1 MVPFSLKLEVKD
13 ANRNSTGRFSK
24 VYGTSH
30 PSIRISLAFEAS
42 VPPLLSVQRDPKS
55 GSWLPP
61 GGVFSKD
68 ATCQCPYL
76 LHDSSTSLLLGQLC
90 WPLPPLLESR
100 LLPFSIGTGVF
111 AGLCPWDS
119 HSLEAGVTGEE
130 VLRSFPCSVVWNP
143 SLHFAIAFSC
153 KQDDLHT
160 PGCARRLTSGGAS
173 IVPVSKIQIFSL
185 LQIPF
190 LHLGYRGQYLLGL
203 GRIGLLQE
211 FTCWRTRKPPRR
223 KGYISQRNLE

>member
-13 ANRNSTGRFSK
+13 ANRNSTGHFSK

-30 PSIRISLAFEAS
+30 LSIRISLAFEAS

-61 GGVFSKD
+61 RGVFSKD

-130 VLRSFPCSVVWNP
+130 VLRSFTLFCGLKSIS
-143 SLHFAIAFSC
+143 SLCHCLQLQAGWPVHPRMC
-153 KQDDLHT
+153 KET
-160 PGCARRLTSGGAS
+160 YFWGS
-173 IVPVSKIQIFSL
+173 
-185 LQIPF
+185 
-190 LHLGYRGQYLLGL
+190 
-203 GRIGLLQE
+203 
-211 FTCWRTRKPPRR
+211 
-223 KGYISQRNLE
+223 